1 MTRVL
6 IADELSANA
15 EAVFKKNGIDVDVK
29 VGMSPDELIACIGE
43 FDGLAVR
50 SATKVTAAVLDA
62 AAKLKVVGRAGIGVD
77 NIDVPQATQKGVVV
91 MNTPFGNA
99 TTTAEHAIGM
109 MFALARQITAANAS
123 TQAGKWE
130 KSRFMGAELTGK
142 TLGLIG
148 CGNIGSI
155 VADRARGLHMRVV
168 AYDPYLTPERAADL
182 SIEKLELDDLLARSD
197 FITLHAPLTDSTR
210 GIIDAGALAKTKK
223 GVYIINCARGG
234 LVVEEDLA
242 AALDSGHVAGAGFDV
257 FVKEPARENILF
269 GRDNVVCT
277 PHLGAATTEAQEN
290 VAIQVAEQ
298 MSDYLLTGAVTNA
311 INMPSVT
318 ADEAPR
324 LRPYMALAE
333 HLGSFAGQLTET
345 GISAVTIEFRGHV
358 ATLNTR
364 PLMAAALTGL
374 LRPMLDAVNMVSAPS
389 IARERNIRVTESKD
403 EQHGDYETMIR
414 ITVTT
419 ERQERSVTG
428 TLFSGSRAR
437 IVNIKGIDIE
447 AEMSPYMLY
456 ITNKD
461 TPGVIGNLGR
471 TLGDAGVNIATFHL
485 GRASQGNDA
494 IALLQIDQPLDAAV
508 VDAVSRLPNIFQ
520 VKQLAF

>member
-15 EAVFKKNGIDVDVK
+15 EAVFRQNGIEVDVK
-29 VGMSPDELIACIGE
+29 VGMSPDELIACIGDY
-43 FDGLAVR
+43 DGLAVR

-62 AAKLKVVGRAGIGVD
+62 AAKLKIVGRAGIGVD
-77 NIDVPQATQKGVVV
+77 NIDVPLATQRGVVV

-99 TTTAEHAIGM
+99 TTTAEHAVGM

-130 KSRFMGAELTGK
+130 KSRFMGVELTGK

-155 VADRARGLHMRVV
+155 VADRAHGLHMRVV
-168 AYDPYLTPERAADL
+168 AYDPYLSPERAIDL
-182 SIEKLELDDLLARSD
+182 GIEKLELDDLLARAD

-210 GIIDAGALAKTKK
+210 GIIDAGALAKTRQ

-257 FVKEPARENILF
+257 FVKEPAKENILF

-277 PHLGAATTEAQEN
+277 PHLGAATNEAQEN
-290 VAIQVAEQ
+290 VAVQVAEQ
-298 MSDYLLTGAVTNA
+298 MSDFLLTGAVTNA

-345 GISAVTIEFRGHV
+345 GISAVTVEFQGHV

-403 EQHGDYETMIR
+403 EQAGDYETMIR

-428 TLFSGSRAR
+428 TLFGGTRAR

-485 GRASQGNDA
+485 GRAGQGNDA
-494 IALLQIDQPLDAAV
+494 IALLQIDQPLDASV
-508 VDAVSRLPNIFQ
+508 VDAVCKLPNIFQ